1 MAPVQYEPVAS
12 WSAESEQVRLISD
25 QQEAKLLIASFTEL
39 LQPEF
44 QISQLEEDP
53 VGIGRVFK

>member
-44 QISQLEEDP
+44 
-53 VGIGRVFK
+53 